1 MPKLLQINITSNWG
15 STGKIAEA
23 INLAAQRKGGEC
35 STAYGRWANPSKFPT
50 YKVGNKWDMYV
61 HYFENR
67 IFDREGLSSRRATNA
82 LIRHIEEL
90 KPDVIGLH
98 NIHDHYL
105 NYELLFRYLNET
117 NIKVVWTFHD
127 CWAFTGHCFHFVT
140 KDCMRWKTGCHDC
153 PLHHLYPNTVLDRSV
168 KNYALKKELFS
179 ANENLAI
186 VACSDWLGDFVK
198 ESFLG
203 DKRIEVIHNGVD
215 LQMFRPYGV
224 SDGFKEFQEV
234 SDGKFK
240 IIAVSSVWHPN
251 KGELDIYK
259 LRTMLPEDEY
269 EITMVGLS
277 AEQAKNLPEGTR
289 GIQRTQN
296 VQELAQLYS
305 EADVL
310 INPTYEDNFPTVN
323 IEALACGTP
332 VITYRTGGS
341 PEAVRDEVSDGF
353 KEFSFDSAQ
362 DKRQVSGGAELYNT
376 GMVIEQGNV
385 VALANAVMQM
395 KDKPLSS
402 ADCRKRAE
410 ELFDKDKCFEKYV
423 ELYEDLLN
431 SN

>member
-1 MPKLLQINITSNWG
+1 MKTLLQINITSNWG

-23 INLAAQRKGGEC
+23 INLAAQRKGWEC

-67 IFDREGLSSRRATNA
+67 FFDREGLSSRRATKA
-82 LIRHIEEL
+82 LIRHIEKL
-90 KPDVIGLH
+90 KPDVISLH

-117 NIKVVWTFHD
+117 DIKVVWTFHD

-153 PLHHLYPNTVLDRSV
+153 SLHHLYPNTVLDRSV

-179 ANENLAI
+179 ANKNLAI

-198 ESFLG
+198 ESFLK

-215 LQMFRPYGV
+215 LQTFRPQEG
-224 SDGFKEFQEV
+224 KESRE
-234 SDGKFK
+234 GKEGKRGLFK
-240 IIAVSSVWHPN
+240 IIAVSSVWYPN

-277 AEQAKNLPEGTR
+277 AEQAKNLPEGIR

-341 PEAVRDEVSDGF
+341 PEAVD
-353 KEFSFDSAQ
+353 
-362 DKRQVSGGAELYNT
+362 DKT

-385 VALANAVMQM
+385 VGLANAVMQM
-395 KDKPLSS
+395 KDTPLSS

-410 ELFDKDKCFEKYV
+410 EHFDKDKCFEKYI
-423 ELYEDLLN
+423 ELYDELLRI
-431 SN
+431 

>member
-23 INLAAQRKGGEC
+23 INLAAQRKGWDC

-67 IFDREGLSSRRATNA
+67 FLDREGLSSRRATKA
-82 LIRHIEEL
+82 LIRHVEQL
-90 KPDVIGLH
+90 KPDVISLH

-117 NIKVVWTFHD
+117 DIKVVWTFHD

-179 ANENLAI
+179 ANKNLAI

-198 ESFLG
+198 ESFLK
-203 DKRIEVIHNGVD
+203 DKRIEVIHNGCD
-215 LQMFRPYGV
+215 LNVFKPNTN
-224 SDGFKEFQEV
+224 GFDKLTRTLTNDTN
-234 SDGKFK
+234 SRFK
-240 IIAVSSVWHPN
+240 IIAVSSVWYPN

-259 LRTMLPEDEY
+259 LRTMLSEDEY

-277 AEQAKNLPEGTR
+277 AEQAKNLPKGIR

-341 PEAVRDEVSDGF
+341 PEAV
-353 KEFSFDSAQ
+353 DS
-362 DKRQVSGGAELYNT
+362 KT
-376 GMVIEQGNV
+376 GVVIDQGNI
-385 VALANAVMQM
+385 VALANAIKQM
-395 KDKPLSS
+395 LKHPLSS
-402 ADCRKRAE
+402 EACRQRAE
-410 ELFDKDKCFEKYV
+410 ALFDKDKCFEKYV
-423 ELYEDLLN
+423 ELYEELVKN
-431 SN
+431 

>member
-1 MPKLLQINITSNWG
+1 MRTLLQINITSNWG

-23 INLAAQRKGGEC
+23 INLAAQRKGWEC

-67 IFDREGLSSRRATNA
+67 IFDREGLSSRRATKA

-105 NYELLFRYLNET
+105 NYELLFRYLNKT
-117 NIKVVWTFHD
+117 DIKVVWTFHD

-198 ESFLG
+198 DSFLG
-203 DKRIEVIHNGVD
+203 DKRLEIIHNGVD
-215 LQMFRPYGV
+215 LDV
-224 SDGFKEFQEV
+224 FKPFVGSESSESSTGLKV
-234 SDGKFK
+234 RFK
-240 IIAVSSVWHPN
+240 IIAVSSVWYPN

-259 LRTMLPEDEY
+259 LRTMLPDDEY

-277 AEQAKNLPEGTR
+277 AEQAKNLPKGIR

-341 PEAVRDEVSDGF
+341 PESVRDEVSDGF

-362 DKRQVSGGAELYNT
+362 DKRQVSGGTELYNT

-410 ELFDKDKCFEKYV
+410 TYFDKDKCFERYV
-423 ELYEDLLN
+423 ELYEELVKM
-431 SN
+431 

>member
-1 MPKLLQINITSNWG
+1 
-15 STGKIAEA
+15 
-23 INLAAQRKGGEC
+23 
-35 STAYGRWANPSKFPT
+35 
-50 YKVGNKWDMYV
+50 MY
-61 HYFENR
+61 
-67 IFDREGLSSRRATNA
+67 SQS
-82 LIRHIEEL
+82 
-90 KPDVIGLH
+90 
-98 NIHDHYL
+98 
-105 NYELLFRYLNET
+105 
-117 NIKVVWTFHD
+117 
-127 CWAFTGHCFHFVT
+127 
-140 KDCMRWKTGCHDC
+140 
-153 PLHHLYPNTVLDRSV
+153 
-168 KNYALKKELFS
+168 
-179 ANENLAI
+179 
-186 VACSDWLGDFVK
+186 
-198 ESFLG
+198 
-203 DKRIEVIHNGVD
+203 EVIHNGVD
-215 LQMFRPYGV
+215 LQTFRPYGV
-224 SDGFKEFQEV
+224 LDGFKEFQED
-234 SDGKFK
+234 SGGRFK
-240 IIAVSSVWHPN
+240 IIAVSSVWYPN

-259 LRTMLPEDEY
+259 LRTMLPDDEY

-277 AEQAKNLPEGTR
+277 AEQAKNLPKGIR

-332 VITYRTGGS
+332 VITYKTGGS

-362 DKRQVSGGAELYNT
+362 DKRQVSGGTELYNT
-376 GMVIEQGNV
+376 SMVIEQGNV

>member
-23 INLAAQRKGGEC
+23 INLAAQRRGWEC
-35 STAYGRWANPSKFPT
+35 STAYGRWANPSQFPT

-67 IFDREGLSSRRATNA
+67 IFDREGLSSRRATKA

-90 KPDVIGLH
+90 KPDVISLH

-140 KDCMRWKTGCHDC
+140 KDCMRWKTGCHAC

-168 KNYALKKELFS
+168 KNYALKKELFT
-179 ANENLAI
+179 ANKNLAI

-198 ESFLG
+198 ESFLKN
-203 DKRIEVIHNGVD
+203 KRIEVIHNGVD
-215 LQMFRPYGV
+215 LQTFRP
-224 SDGFKEFQEV
+224 QEV
-234 SDGKFK
+234 QEFKSARVQGRFK
-240 IIAVSSVWHPN
+240 IIAVSSMWYPN

-277 AEQAKNLPEGTR
+277 AEQAKNLPKGIR

-305 EADVL
+305 DADVL

-353 KEFSFDSAQ
+353 KEFQEISRGS
-362 DKRQVSGGAELYNT
+362 SGTELYKT

-385 VALANAVMQM
+385 TALANAIMQM

-402 ADCRKRAE
+402 SDCRKRAE
-410 ELFDKDKCFEKYV
+410 EIFDKDKCFEKYI
-423 ELYEDLLN
+423 ELYEELVKM
-431 SN
+431 

>member
-1 MPKLLQINITSNWG
+1 MSKLLQINITANWG

-23 INLAAQRKGGEC
+23 INLAAQRKGWEC

-67 IFDREGLSSRRATNA
+67 IFDREGLSSRKATKA
-82 LIRHIEEL
+82 LIRHIEQL
-90 KPDVIGLH
+90 KPDVISLH

-105 NYELLFRYLNET
+105 NYELLFRYLNKT
-117 NIKVVWTFHD
+117 DIKVVWTFHD

-179 ANENLAI
+179 ANKNLAI
-186 VACSDWLGDFVK
+186 VACSDWLGDFVR

-203 DKRIEVIHNGVD
+203 DKRLEIIHNGVD
-215 LQMFRPYGV
+215 LMVFRPQEG
-224 SDGFKEFQEV
+224 KESRESKEGERRV
-234 SDGKFK
+234 FK
-240 IIAVSSVWHPN
+240 IIAVSSVWYPN

-277 AEQAKNLPEGTR
+277 AEQAKNLPKGIR

-332 VITYRTGGS
+332 VITYKTGGS
-341 PEAVRDEVSDGF
+341 PEAVD
-353 KEFSFDSAQ
+353 
-362 DKRQVSGGAELYNT
+362 DKT
-376 GMVIEQGNV
+376 GIVVEQGDID
-385 VALANAVMQM
+385 ALADAIRQM
-395 KDKPLSS
+395 KESPLSS
-402 ADCRKRAE
+402 EACRKRAE
-410 ELFDKDKCFEKYV
+410 EHFDKDKCFEKYI
-423 ELYEDLLN
+423 ELYDELLRI
-431 SN
+431 

>member
-1 MPKLLQINITSNWG
+1 MKKLLQINITSNWG

-23 INLAAQRKGGEC
+23 INLAAQRKGWEC

-67 IFDREGLSSRRATNA
+67 IFDREGLSSRRATKA

-105 NYELLFRYLNET
+105 NYELLFRYLNKT
-117 NIKVVWTFHD
+117 DIKVVWTFHD

-198 ESFLG
+198 DSFLG
-203 DKRIEVIHNGVD
+203 DKRLEIIHNGVD
-215 LQMFRPYGV
+215 LDV
-224 SDGFKEFQEV
+224 FKPFVGSESSESSTGLKV
-234 SDGKFK
+234 RFK
-240 IIAVSSVWHPN
+240 IIAVSSVWYPN

-259 LRTMLPEDEY
+259 LRTMLPDDEY

-277 AEQAKNLPEGTR
+277 AEQAKNLPKGIR

-332 VITYRTGGS
+332 VITYKTGGS

-362 DKRQVSGGAELYNT
+362 DKRQVSGGTELYNT
-376 GMVIEQGNV
+376 GVVIDQGNI

-410 ELFDKDKCFEKYV
+410 EHFDKDKCFEKYV
-423 ELYEDLLN
+423 ELYEELVN
-431 SN
+431 GK

>member
-23 INLAAQRKGGEC
+23 INLAAQRKGWEC

-50 YKVGNKWDMYV
+50 YKVGNEWDMYV

-67 IFDREGLSSRRATNA
+67 IFDREGLSSRGATKA

-90 KPDVIGLH
+90 KPDVISLH

-117 NIKVVWTFHD
+117 EIKVVWTFHD

-153 PLHHLYPNTVLDRSV
+153 PLHHLYPNTVLDRSA

-179 ANENLAI
+179 ANKNLAI
-186 VACSDWLGDFVK
+186 VACSDWLGDFVR
-198 ESFLG
+198 ESFLK

-215 LQMFRPYGV
+215 LDV
-224 SDGFKEFQEV
+224 FKPNMHSANLTE
-234 SDGKFK
+234 GLFK
-240 IIAVSSVWHPN
+240 IIAVSSVWYPN

-259 LRTMLPEDEY
+259 LHAMLPADEY

-277 AEQAKNLPEGTR
+277 ADQAKKLPKGIR

-305 EADVL
+305 DADVL

-332 VITYRTGGS
+332 VITYKTGGS
-341 PEAVRDEVSDGF
+341 PEAID
-353 KEFSFDSAQ
+353 
-362 DKRQVSGGAELYNT
+362 DKT
-376 GMVIEQGNV
+376 GIVIEQGNV
-385 VALANAVMQM
+385 TALTNAIINLRNN
-395 KDKPLSS
+395 PLSS
-402 ADCRKRAE
+402 EDCRKRAE
-410 ELFDKDKCFEKYV
+410 EHFDKDKCFEKYV
-423 ELYEDLLN
+423 ELYEELL
-431 SN
+431 SKSAQH